1 MNIISTES
9 RTKYNENIWNEIE
22 QKYDIFIRTDIKDFF
37 KFNNG
42 GYPINDIIIS
52 DEIEYEIRAF
62 LSLDKNDQNYYIEK
76 PLCYFLTKTNAKII
90 PIALDSGDNYYCVN
104 NETGKVYFWSSSTD
118 SYYLI
123 SDNIEQFTNLFN

>member
-62 LSLDKNDQNYYIEK
+62 LSLDENDQNYYIEK

>member
-1 MNIISTES
+1 MNIISTEC
-9 RTKYNENIWNEIE
+9 RTKYNENIWNEVE

-62 LSLDKNDQNYYIEK
+62 LSLDENDENYCIEK
-76 PLCYFLTKTNAKII
+76 TLSYFLTKTKAKII

-104 NETGKVYFWSSSTD
+104 NESGKVYFWSSDTD

-123 SDNIEQFTNLFN
+123 SENIEEFVNLFN